1 MGSSG
6 GGTGASWT
14 AASRP
19 RKRGCPNRADQARRP
34 RRGGSWSLARV
45 LRGEHPGTRRPRRRG
60 RWSSRPWRGCPCT
73 GGRPGCSAIREY
85 DRRGGG
91 GAGGSNASEVTRSSR
106 PCATTPHAP
115 DQDGRCRRRYRRRW
129 IVERTIGWLG
139 TFCRLT
145 VRYDRLLATYGGST
159 RQTRHVVCPACQ
171 TPLDGKPLSEDLL
184 KATVMGS
191 PDGSGGRSVESRHGA
206 DHISHATCFGVPAP
220 PLS

>member
-1 MGSSG
+1 MERVRHGRPLRARENGGAPIGPTKREGPAGEDPGRWRGYSAGSIPGRGGPG
-6 GGTGASWT
+6 GGDAG
-14 AASRP
+14 
-19 RKRGCPNRADQARRP
+19 RADPGEDVRARAAGPAARRF
-34 RRGGSWSLARV
+34 GSTTV
-45 LRGEHPGTRRPRRRG
+45 V
-60 RWSSRPWRGCPCT
+60 
-73 GGRPGCSAIREY
+73 
-85 DRRGGG
+85 GG

>member
-1 MGSSG
+1 MDGRFAPAKTGVPQSG
-6 GGTGASWT
+6 RPSEKAPQGRILVAGAGTPRGASRD
-14 AASRP
+14 AAAP
-19 RKRGCPNRADQARRP
+19 AEGTLVEPT
-34 RRGGSWSLARV
+34 LARMSV
-45 LRGEHPGTRRPRRRG
+45 H
-60 RWSSRPWRGCPCT
+60 
-73 GGRPGCSAIREY
+73 GRPARLLGDSGVRPSW
-85 DRRGGG
+85 GG